1 MTPTAIIPHVLTALA
16 SIAATLTIVIWTQ
29 PVGLPTGIVTI
40 DASEAVLRF
49 INAGG
54 KEMPEADY
62 ATEALRYQQF
72 LETAIDN
79 FAAQNSVIVVNGA
92 AVLAGAPDITD
103 IVALSALQQVL
114 QTGEVK

>member
-16 SIAATLTIVIWTQ
+16 SIAVTLTIVIWTQ

-54 KEMPEADY
+54 REMPEADY
-62 ATEALRYQQF
+62 ATEALRYQEF
-72 LETAIDN
+72 LEAAIDD
-79 FAAQNSVIVVNGA
+79 FAARNSVIVVNGA

-103 IVALSALQQVL
+103 MVSQEALRLVL
-114 QTGEVK
+114 GRGGRP